1 MPTATLLEP
10 NNVIPSWEC
19 GGEEIKEV
27 SVTMRKL
34 RQQYDLV
41 RRQVEAKEKDLD
53 KVKRKLEYHQNEEYA
68 IEDAVYHK
76 KADLHESKQQ
86 QDEIKEAS
94 DFELMKQRQYKHMIQ
109 RI

>member
-41 RRQVEAKEKDLD
+41 RRQVEAKEQDLQ
-53 KVKRKLEYHQNEEYA
+53 KVKRKLEHHQNEEYH
-68 IEDAVYHK
+68 IEDDVY
-76 KADLHESKQQ
+76 
-86 QDEIKEAS
+86 
-94 DFELMKQRQYKHMIQ
+94 
-109 RI
+109 